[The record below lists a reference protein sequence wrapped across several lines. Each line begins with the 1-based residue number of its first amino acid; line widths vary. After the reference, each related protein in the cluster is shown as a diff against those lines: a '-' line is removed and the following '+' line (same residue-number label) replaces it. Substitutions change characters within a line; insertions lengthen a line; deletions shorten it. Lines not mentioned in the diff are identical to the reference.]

1 MELDYL
7 LSTGFRIKELSLVT
21 KNKTEQSL
29 VSFYKELNIFDSILQ
44 PCLNGNILIEDSYGL
59 SDAFLLDGN
68 DFLKIHIGK
77 VDDDAL
83 DIKRIFRIYKQSN
96 RTSVNQNTET
106 YLLHF
111 ISEEYV
117 TSQYTKVGQCFIN
130 TTYTDVVIKLLKD
143 YMQVPK
149 QKLKLAFNKSS
160 GVRDAIIIPTYF
172 NPIEAIEH
180 ISKLAI
186 DTQQR
191 PCFLFFENIFGY
203 NFVSLSDLLDRESVA
218 NINFDP
224 KNLSNSN
231 ESMDLFGARYFEV
244 IQQFDILSDIKNG
257 VYSGKFIGYD
267 KHTHETVEVNYDYD
281 SINHPKNSR
290 NNGPS
295 ISNLKLIDGDVLGKT
310 SSSRLITGRTN
321 ILHEQLKE
329 TEGDT
334 PGIPYEQIL
343 FQRTAIF
350 AHLFSQRVK
359 VVVPGNFTVTS
370 GSNIYLNV
378 PKFSQKISEENNLDK
393 TLYGHYLIIA
403 ARHKLTPDNK
413 HETIFEACTNSS
425 NRSGNK
431 NKMIGMT
438 SSTNQNYGLK

>member
-1 MELDYL
+1 
-7 LSTGFRIKELSLVT
+7 
-21 KNKTEQSL
+21 
-29 VSFYKELNIFDSILQ
+29 
-44 PCLNGNILIEDSYGL
+44 
-59 SDAFLLDGN
+59 
-68 DFLKIHIGK
+68 
-77 VDDDAL
+77 
-83 DIKRIFRIYKQSN
+83 
-96 RTSVNQNTET
+96 
-106 YLLHF
+106 
-111 ISEEYV
+111 
-117 TSQYTKVGQCFIN
+117 
-130 TTYTDVVIKLLKD
+130 
-143 YMQVPK
+143 MQVPE
-149 QKLKLAFNKSS
+149 QKLKLAFNKSL
-160 GVRDAIIIPTYF
+160 GVRDAIIVPTYF
-172 NPIEAIEH
+172 NPIEAIQH
-180 ISKLAI
+180 LSKLAI

-203 NFVSLSDLLDRESVA
+203 NFVSLSDLLERESIA

-231 ESMDLFGARYFEV
+231 ESKDLFGARYFEV

-267 KHTHETVEVNYDYD
+267 KHAHESIEVNYDYD

-310 SSSRLITGRTN
+310 STSRLITGRTN
-321 ILHEQLKE
+321 ILHEQLNE
-329 TEGDT
+329 TKGDT

-343 FQRTAIF
+343 FQRNAIF

-370 GSNIYLNV
+370 GSNVYLNV
-378 PKFSQKISEENNLDK
+378 PKFSQKIPEENNLDR
-393 TLYGHYLIIA
+393 TLYGHYLIVA

-425 NRSGNK
+425 NRSENT
-431 NKMIGMT
+431 NKMIGMIN
-438 SSTNQNYGLK
+438 STNQNYG

>member
-1 MELDYL
+1 
-7 LSTGFRIKELSLVT
+7 
-21 KNKTEQSL
+21 
-29 VSFYKELNIFDSILQ
+29 
-44 PCLNGNILIEDSYGL
+44 
-59 SDAFLLDGN
+59 
-68 DFLKIHIGK
+68 
-77 VDDDAL
+77 
-83 DIKRIFRIYKQSN
+83 
-96 RTSVNQNTET
+96 
-106 YLLHF
+106 
-111 ISEEYV
+111 
-117 TSQYTKVGQCFIN
+117 
-130 TTYTDVVIKLLKD
+130 
-143 YMQVPK
+143 
-149 QKLKLAFNKSS
+149 
-160 GVRDAIIIPTYF
+160 
-172 NPIEAIEH
+172 
-180 ISKLAI
+180 
-186 DTQQR
+186 
-191 PCFLFFENIFGY
+191 
-203 NFVSLSDLLDRESVA
+203 LDRESVA

-224 KNLSNSN
+224 KNLSNST
-231 ESMDLFGARYFEV
+231 ESKDLFGARYFEV

-359 VVVPGNFTVTS
+359 VVIPGNFTVTS

-378 PKFSQKISEENNLDK
+378 PKFSQKISEENNLDR